1 MVCQFDLRLP
11 LAPGRRIFPLNDS
24 AQPFFFYFEYAVQ
37 QNEAG
42 SQSF

>member
-11 LAPGRRIFPLNDS
+11 LAQGRRIFPLNDP
-24 AQPFFFYFEYAVQ
+24 AQSFLFYFEYAVQ